1 MRMPNSNMRSTA
13 IAALLSLP
21 FASGAAFAQQSQET
35 GQTDQSATP
44 SQDTAQ
50 QQSATGSGQSA
61 GDQQTD
67 AVVATVGDAEIRGSD
82 VMTVI
87 GMLPPQ
93 LQSQPPQMLV
103 PMALEQLILRELI
116 LEEARSQN
124 LAGDP
129 DVQALVESSAQTAE
143 EDAMVQIWLDREMA
157 NVVTDEAVQ
166 QVYEGAQAQGAQNL
180 PPVEEVRPQIE
191 QHLRQQAMQDIQM
204 RLRQGADVVLYDPT
218 GRPIEQQQDGG
229 TQQTQGSQSSGGEST
244 GATSGGS
251 GTSGNTSGAQ
261 SGSGEATGGSSSGQ
275 SSEGATGSGNSSEL
289 TQDN

>member
-13 IAALLSLP
+13 IAAFLSLP
-21 FASGAAFAQQSQET
+21 LASGAAFAQQSQQT
-35 GQTDQSATP
+35 GQTDQSTTP

-50 QQSATGSGQSA
+50 QQSSSQSATGSGQAA
-61 GDQQTD
+61 GSQQED
-67 AVVATVGDAEIRGSD
+67 SVVATVGDAEIRGSD

-116 LEEARSQN
+116 LEEARGQS
-124 LAGDP
+124 LADDP
-129 DVQALVESSAQTAE
+129 EVVALVENSTQTAE
-143 EDAMVQIWLDREMA
+143 EDAMVQVWLDRQMA

-166 QVYEGAQAQGAQNL
+166 QVYEGAQAQGAQGL
-180 PPVEEVRPQIE
+180 PPIEEVRPQIE

-218 GRPIEQQQDGG
+218 GRPLEQQQNGS
-229 TQQTQGSQSSGGEST
+229 TQQGQGAQSSGGEST
-244 GATSGGS
+244 G
-251 GTSGNTSGAQ
+251 N
-261 SGSGEATGGSSSGQ
+261 ATGGQASGGNGAGAASGGQ
-275 SSEGATGSGNSSEL
+275 SNEGASGSSE
-289 TQDN
+289 TSGEQPQGN